1 MIIAKNTVAI
11 VATLAIV
18 SSAMET
24 PECQCEYGDFWYV
37 LQLRS
42 AFGVDRTNNS
52 NSNST
57 GAVRIIP

>member
-1 MIIAKNTVAI
+1 MISAKNTVAVV

-18 SSAMET
+18 ASAMET

-42 AFGVDRTNNS
+42 AFGGS
-52 NSNST
+52 N
-57 GAVRIIP
+57 

>member
-1 MIIAKNTVAI
+1 MIIAKNTVAV

-18 SSAMET
+18 ASAMET

-42 AFGVDRTNNS
+42 AFGVDRINNS
-52 NSNST
+52 NSN
-57 GAVRIIP
+57 